1 MNNSKLISKEVNG
14 LETVYTLVPGT
25 KLSEVMDE
33 LPHGIINKNYTG
45 IGGTTLE
52 LDCNRNSIV
61 VEPLKETAWTKAQ
74 KPSLHNKYKIF
85 YFGSKSY
92 LCPFPFIT
100 LKNLESKRRLTS
112 IYFYWESYLDFIP
125 FICSS
130 PITCSL

>member
-14 LETVYTLVPGT
+14 LETVYTLVPDT

-61 VEPLKETAWTKAQ
+61 VEPLKETVLAKSQ
-74 KPSLHNKYKIF
+74 K
-85 YFGSKSY
+85 
-92 LCPFPFIT
+92 
-100 LKNLESKRRLTS
+100 LEKR
-112 IYFYWESYLDFIP
+112 IMF
-125 FICSS
+125 
-130 PITCSL
+130 

>member
-61 VEPLKETAWTKAQ
+61 VEPLKET
-74 KPSLHNKYKIF
+74 
-85 YFGSKSY
+85 
-92 LCPFPFIT
+92 FIRQQVQD
-100 LKNLESKRRLTS
+100 LLLW
-112 IYFYWESYLDFIP
+112 I
-125 FICSS
+125 
-130 PITCSL
+130 